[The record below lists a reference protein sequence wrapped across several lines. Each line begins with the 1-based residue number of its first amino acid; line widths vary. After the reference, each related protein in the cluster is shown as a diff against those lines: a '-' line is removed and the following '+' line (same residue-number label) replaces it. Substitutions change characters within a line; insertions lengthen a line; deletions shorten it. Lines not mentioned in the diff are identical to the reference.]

1 MKHIA
6 QKSIKNEPDD
16 FRIYRETTEGARYNG
31 GNFSVPQLK
40 EQLLKEQG
48 WICAYC
54 MGKIASVD
62 DAHVEHY
69 CPQKACPEQDLDY
82 MNLLAV
88 CDGLSESYPEKE
100 AFHHCDKTKG
110 KEGKM
115 SGDVKLSAL
124 DPRSADCERE
134 LTYNLNGEVLS
145 KKNSHEQID
154 YELDTVLNLNNKA
167 LLRRRKY
174 TMDRALDLMKRE
186 QPTGHWRRTFL
197 EKHKEGWL
205 RRHTQKGKQTHRAYC
220 MAGAWFIEKLLEK
233 PKYQQ

>member
-1 MKHIA
+1 MKYIF
-6 QKSIKNEPDD
+6 QKTTKNEPDD

-40 EQLLKEQG
+40 EQLLEEQG

-69 CPQKACPEQDLDY
+69 CPQKACPEQDLEY

-88 CDGLSESYPEKE
+88 CDGLTESYPEKE
-100 AFHHCDKTKG
+100 SFHHCDKTKG

-115 SGDVKLSAL
+115 SGDVKLSAI
-124 DPRSADCERE
+124 DPRSADCEKE
-134 LTYNLNGEVLS
+134 LTYNLNGEILS
-145 KKNSHEQID
+145 KNSDTQVEHD
-154 YELDTVLNLNNKA
+154 LNTVLNLNNKA
-167 LLRRRKY
+167 LLLRRKS
-174 TMDRALDLMKRE
+174 TMDRALELMKKE
-186 QPTGHWRRTFL
+186 QPIGQWRRAYL
-197 EKHKEGWL
+197 EKHKEAWL
-205 RRHTQKGKQTHRAYC
+205 MRYAQKGKEAYRAYC
-220 MAGAWFIEKLLEK
+220 MAGVWVIEKLLAK